1 MKLRAKILLS
11 LAALLGILYLLV
23 AAALLSEVAP
33 QRWKERRAAGQRAA
47 SLVAALLGPLPGAQ
61 RREALAAAREYL
73 NEQFS
78 FWAVTDGD
86 ERVVAWS
93 LAETPPAHP
102 PEGEFQS
109 RNVEV
114 SVLLGPDRP
123 EGPAWMVHG
132 RARGAELSPNR
143 ELWVVFVAMA
153 LGGAMLGAGVY
164 GLLLRLIVTPV
175 EHLAAASRGALHA
188 HGVPARVPG
197 SARGDE
203 IGELLRAYNAMVDEV
218 NGSRQNL
225 EQRVARAVAELQE
238 AQKRLI
244 LSERLSATGR
254 LAAGVAHEISN
265 PLGGM
270 LNAARALQAGSG
282 DSTDVHAVP
291 GRPAR
296 EVEYLELIIEGL
308 GRVRGIVT
316 TMLQFSRPGGERTSV
331 NLAEVL
337 DGALLFCQHRVRK
350 LGVELSRGRVPGIA
364 WTSMLSPED
373 PPACVYGH
381 RAELGQVFLNL
392 LINALDALEARPEG
406 ARRLALE
413 LRREGNSVIA
423 AVTDNGPGMTAE
435 VQARAGELFYTTKPE
450 GHGTGLG
457 LAIAKHIV
465 AAHRGTLTLDSAA
478 GRGTT
483 VKVVL
488 PAEEAGTGTEGAPRA

>member
-23 AAALLSEVAP
+23 ASALLSEAAP
-33 QRWKERRAAGQRAA
+33 QRWQERRAAGQRAA
-47 SLVAALLGPLPGAQ
+47 NLVVALLGPLTGPQ
-61 RREALAAAREYL
+61 RREVLATSSGHL

-93 LAETPPAHP
+93 LAEAPPAHP

-109 RNVEV
+109 RNVELSLPV
-114 SVLLGPDRP
+114 GPDRP
-123 EGPAWMVHG
+123 GGPTWMFHG

-143 ELWVVFVAMA
+143 ELWIVFVAMA
-153 LGGAMLGAGVY
+153 LGGVLLGAGVY
-164 GLLLRLIVTPV
+164 GLLLRLVVTPV

-203 IGELLRAYNAMVDEV
+203 MGELLRAYNAMVDEV
-218 NGSRQNL
+218 SDSRQNL

-270 LNAARALQAGSG
+270 LNAARALQRQAP
-282 DSTDVHAVP
+282 D
-291 GRPAR
+291 RPR
-296 EVEYLELIIEGL
+296 EAEYLELIIEGL
-308 GRVRGIVT
+308 GRVQGIVT
-316 TMLQFSRPGGERTSV
+316 TMLQFSRAGGERTSV
-331 NLAEVL
+331 SLAEVL
-337 DGALLFCQHRVRK
+337 DGALLFCQHRVGK
-350 LGVELSRGRVPGIA
+350 LGVELSRAVPDAGA
-364 WTSMLSPED
+364 
-373 PPACVYGH
+373 PACVNGH

-406 ARRLALE
+406 PRQLALE
-413 LRREGNSVIA
+413 LRREGSSVIV
-423 AVTDNGPGMTAE
+423 AVTDNGSGMTAE
-435 VQARAGELFYTTKPE
+435 VHARAGELFYTTKPE
-450 GHGTGLG
+450 GRGTGLG

-488 PAEEAGTGTEGAPRA
+488 PAEDAGTGTGTEGAPRA